1 MYTALVCDDE
11 KFQREGLAHHVNW
24 EKYGF
29 SAPVLCASAWEA
41 LEALRQRSF
50 DLLLTDVRMPGK
62 DGLELAAEGK
72 ALQPGLY
79 VVMISSYAE
88 FDYARRAMQSGAKEY
103 LLKPI
108 RPSDVHQILSAFLR
122 WKADTDGSAEPA
134 DPTLARVLQLLEEH
148 VVEGITIAALAEQ
161 VHMNPSYL
169 CTLFK
174 KTYGMTITERM
185 NILQRDRACRLLAT
199 SELSVG
205 EIAYQ
210 TGNRT
215 ASSFA
220 QWFRKEAGMTPGE
233 YRRLVRGRKQ

>member
-1 MYTALVCDDE
+1 M
-11 KFQREGLAHHVNW
+11 
-24 EKYGF
+24 
-29 SAPVLCASAWEA
+29 
-41 LEALRQRSF
+41 
-50 DLLLTDVRMPGK
+50 
-62 DGLELAAEGK
+62 
-72 ALQPGLY
+72 
-79 VVMISSYAE
+79 
-88 FDYARRAMQSGAKEY
+88 
-103 LLKPI
+103 
-108 RPSDVHQILSAFLR
+108 HQILSAFLR

-185 NILQRDRACRLLAT
+185 NILQRDRACRLLAM